1 MRISGWSSDVC
12 SSDLESVR
20 SPCCEIRG
28 VHPSHPLQYSSGRHL
43 ARSAGSASAPR
54 RPPPTTTPALHHTLP
69 LTRTTTTPS
78 LRHGPPSPL
87 SPPSRPITR
96 WPIFPC
102 SGIPAPER
110 KKPRRHHR
118 VEIGRASCRARVGQ
132 YG

>member
-54 RPPPTTTPALHHTLP
+54 RPPPTPTPALHHTLP

-87 SPPSRPITR
+87 SPPSRPISP
-96 WPIFPC
+96 WPLFPC
-102 SGIPAPER
+102 SGIRSHER
-110 KKPRRHHR
+110 
-118 VEIGRASCRARVGQ
+118 RVGNECVST
-132 YG
+132 GRSRGLPE

>member
-1 MRISGWSSDVC
+1 MRISDWSSDVC
-12 SSDLESVR
+12 SSDL
-20 SPCCEIRG
+20 
-28 VHPSHPLQYSSGRHL
+28 
-43 ARSAGSASAPR
+43 
-54 RPPPTTTPALHHTLP
+54 PALHHTLP

-110 KKPRRHHR
+110 KKTRRHHR
-118 VEIGRASCRARVGQ
+118 VGGASSKHDRFKLGRESCRVRRGQ
-132 YG
+132 DV

>member
-87 SPPSRPITR
+87 SPPSRSEEHTSELQSLMRISYAVFR
-96 WPIFPC
+96 L
-102 SGIPAPER
+102 
-110 KKPRRHHR
+110 KKKKK
-118 VEIGRASCRARVGQ
+118 
-132 YG
+132 